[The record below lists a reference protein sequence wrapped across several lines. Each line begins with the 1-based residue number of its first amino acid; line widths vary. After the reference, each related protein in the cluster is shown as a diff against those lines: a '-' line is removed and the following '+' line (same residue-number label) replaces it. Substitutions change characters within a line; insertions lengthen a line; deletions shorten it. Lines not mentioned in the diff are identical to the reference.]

1 ADRIILMA
9 GHPGRIAEDI
19 QVNLP
24 RDRTIENIAPQQEFI
39 ETKKHI
45 LEIMRKEVSRM
56 IDYIH

>member
-1 ADRIILMA
+1 MA

-24 RDRTIENIAPQQEFI
+24 HTRTIENIAPQPEFI
-39 ETKKHI
+39 EAKKHI
-45 LEIMRKEVSRM
+45 LEIMRKEVNRM

>member
-1 ADRIILMA
+1 MA